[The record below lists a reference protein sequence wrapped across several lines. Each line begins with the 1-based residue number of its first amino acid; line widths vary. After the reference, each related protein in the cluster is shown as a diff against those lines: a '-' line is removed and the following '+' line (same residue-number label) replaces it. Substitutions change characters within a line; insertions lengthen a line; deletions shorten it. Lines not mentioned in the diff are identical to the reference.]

1 MGSTIIEINLVAIF
15 LNFIQCALTEDIRPC
30 NMTILGQCPGKN
42 EICKQSKCECDVG
55 FLRYYD
61 ECISKVTDISSRYDV
76 TAAII
81 SIFTIAIVT
90 VGLVVVIRKYNLI
103 EYVRQKIELR
113 RTHNI
118 MYEDVMIGHD
128 DPPLSP

>member
-1 MGSTIIEINLVAIF
+1 MGLTAIEIIATISLNL
-15 LNFIQCALTEDIRPC
+15 LQCARTEHILPC
-30 NMTILGQCPGKN
+30 NTTLMGQCTGNN
-42 EICKQSKCECDVG
+42 EICKENKCECDDD
-55 FLRYYD
+55 FARYYD
-61 ECISKVTDISSRYDV
+61 ECVPQEAATTARYDV

-81 SIFTIAIVT
+81 SIFTISIVI

-103 EYVRQKIELR
+103 EYIRQKIELR
-113 RTHNI
+113 RSHNI

>member
-1 MGSTIIEINLVAIF
+1 MNQFVLFVFESFII
-15 LNFIQCALTEDIRPC
+15 LTEHILPC
-30 NMTILGQCPGKN
+30 NSTLLGTCTGKN
-42 EICKQSKCECDVG
+42 EVCKDNQCECDDDFV
-55 FLRYYD
+55 RYYD
-61 ECISKVTDISSRYDV
+61 DCVPQETATTAKYDV

-81 SIFTIAIVT
+81 SIFTISIVI
-90 VGLVVVIRKYNLI
+90 VGLVVVIKKYNLI

-113 RTHNI
+113 RSHNV